1 MVLIGLNV
9 KLVAVDFG
17 DIDDLGIL
25 SRAMVDTPSMA
36 LMKPKVWGGDDYLQ
50 KLFFRDYG
58 AGSGGASEILM
69 LMHDRLFLK

>member
-36 LMKPKVWGGDDYLQ
+36 LMKPKVWGATTIY
-50 KLFFRDYG
+50 KNCFF
-58 AGSGGASEILM
+58 EIMVLEVVVP
-69 LMHDRLFLK
+69 LRF